1 MADASID
8 ADAASEALDLLTK
21 TQSVQR
27 QRIADLQGEVARLGG
42 ENERLTHRA
51 QLLEGLLAAHNVDL
65 ALAAATSAQSSVA
78 ATQPL
83 SISVT
88 PMEEVQQPA
97 RGEQKETENN
107 SSPTQRVTRS
117 RTRNGISHP
126 ALLRESTTSAL
137 FAELSQQTRE
147 EARAVSPAAEEGE
160 DKDAA
165 GRKRRKPS
173 AGERS
178 VEKKV
183 KQESDGSSHA
193 SASPQ
198 QPVPLAVEVEQL
210 LERAR
215 AEKDKGI
222 AEFER
227 GFRGYHLALEHYQD
241 ALELLAPH
249 FPSPS
254 APQSYP
260 GEVANL
266 CASLHHKVGVV
277 HNKRG
282 DFNAACDQ
290 FDAALHWQPGWWRL
304 WKALGYSEFARA
316 RYSQALQALEQA
328 LLCGVDERKDR
339 ADLEE
344 KIELARSLIHRKLA
358 TPQPPARQVDTS
370 PCRSPIPTAQ
380 PNAPHTSTTPARL
393 VGKFDRADGRQPLG
407 DVTNTAATT
416 STAPS
421 TPASQP
427 AKSHNNDKLL
437 LQLPLITKESIRDL
451 LGSETFA
458 VAGELHENKQFLQ
471 FMAEKGGV
479 VRGRTREIAAKKSR
493 VVEQMCRFQADR
505 CVEYSCNCMLGQEP
519 NKAGEQVQ
527 KPPQERVRV
536 NGSAEEVWRYA
547 PCAHIGAMLLTLQ
560 GRQQALLQP
569 PVDKENDALSM
580 TPSKRLA
587 LASSHPTMYVTP
599 AHRLSPA
606 EEQRDRS
613 LAERYSAM
621 KSEQLSAA
629 LKAND
634 SKSSGL
640 KVELVARCVE
650 LELRGV
656 PEKCSVCR
664 WGNMYQAGGVWRCRG
679 NYDKDRR
686 QYVRCDHI
694 ALDWPTRPW
703 KRV

>member
-1 MADASID
+1 M
-8 ADAASEALDLLTK
+8 
-21 TQSVQR
+21 
-27 QRIADLQGEVARLGG
+27 
-42 ENERLTHRA
+42 
-51 QLLEGLLAAHNVDL
+51 
-65 ALAAATSAQSSVA
+65 
-78 ATQPL
+78 
-83 SISVT
+83 
-88 PMEEVQQPA
+88 
-97 RGEQKETENN
+97 
-107 SSPTQRVTRS
+107 
-117 RTRNGISHP
+117 
-126 ALLRESTTSAL
+126 
-137 FAELSQQTRE
+137 
-147 EARAVSPAAEEGE
+147 
-160 DKDAA
+160 
-165 GRKRRKPS
+165 
-173 AGERS
+173 
-178 VEKKV
+178 
-183 KQESDGSSHA
+183 KQESDGSEQP

-198 QPVPLAVEVEQL
+198 QPAALTAEVEQL

-215 AEKDKGI
+215 EEKDKGI

-227 GFRGYHLALEHYQD
+227 GFRGYQLALEHYQD

-254 APQSYP
+254 ALHSYP
-260 GEVANL
+260 VEVADL
-266 CASLHHKVGVV
+266 CASLHHKIGVV
-277 HNKRG
+277 HNKKG

-290 FDAALHWQPGWWRL
+290 FDAALQWQPRWWRL
-304 WKALGYSEFARA
+304 WKALGYSEFART

-328 LLCGVDERKDR
+328 LQCGVDERRDR
-339 ADLEE
+339 VDLEE
-344 KIELARSLIHRKLA
+344 KIELARSLINRKLA

-370 PCRSPIPTAQ
+370 PCRSPVPTVQ
-380 PNAPHTSTTPARL
+380 PNAAHASATRARL

-407 DVTNTAATT
+407 EVTNTAANP
-416 STAPS
+416 SAVPS
-421 TPASQP
+421 TPAPQP
-427 AKSHNNDKLL
+427 AKSQNNDKLL
-437 LQLPLITKESIRDL
+437 LQLPLITKEGIRDL

-471 FMAEKGGV
+471 FLVDKGGV
-479 VRGRTREIAAKKSR
+479 VRGRTREVAAKKSR
-493 VVEQMCRFQADR
+493 VLESMCRFEADR
-505 CVEYSCNCMLGQEP
+505 CVEYSCHCMLGQEP

-560 GRQQALLQP
+560 GRQQAALQP
-569 PVDKENDALSM
+569 TADKENDALSM

-587 LASSHPTMYVTP
+587 LASSHPTMYVSP

-621 KSEQLSAA
+621 KSEQLKAA

-650 LELRGV
+650 EELRGV
-656 PEKCSVCR
+656 PEKCSVCG
-664 WGNMYQAGGVWRCRG
+664 WGNRYQAGGVWRCRG
-679 NYDKDRR
+679 TYDMDRR

-703 KRV
+703 KQV